1 MEGSPRPI
9 GGRDKARRISG
20 VTAPPGWLHRVC
32 FEEGL
37 EAHFLFDI
45 ATRGVVDANKSAEQL
60 SGYSREEL
68 LDLRL
73 DDLHPRGSREKTISH
88 FEKIKQHGSY
98 MYDDLPLETKE
109 QQRVPVEVKGALLG
123 FGGGRHGTSPARCG
137 RRRSPKR
144 LL

>member
-9 GGRDKARRISG
+9 GGHDKARRISG

-37 EAHFLFDI
+37 EAHFLFDM

-68 LDLRL
+68 LELRPA
-73 DDLHPRGSREKTISH
+73 DLHPRGAPEPSCRPCAVTSARNGSSSR
-88 FEKIKQHGSY
+88 
-98 MYDDLPLETKE
+98 
-109 QQRVPVEVKGALLG
+109 
-123 FGGGRHGTSPARCG
+123 RCSS
-137 RRRSPKR
+137 RN
-144 LL
+144 